1 MIISELKRI
10 FLNEK
15 SYQNGTG
22 AYPEVSPFKKKKFES
37 STRKQKRGVY
47 YFRFF
52 NNKYRYSTIINNN
65 GFSALKSKLLFY
77 IIIEV
82 FELEKPS

>member
-22 AYPEVSPFKKKKFES
+22 AYPEVSPFKKKKI
-37 STRKQKRGVY
+37 R
-47 YFRFF
+47 
-52 NNKYRYSTIINNN
+52 IINT
-65 GFSALKSKLLFY
+65 
-77 IIIEV
+77 
-82 FELEKPS
+82 

>member
-22 AYPEVSPFKKKKFES
+22 AYPEVSPFKKKNSNHQHVNRSAEF
-37 STRKQKRGVY
+37 
-47 YFRFF
+47 
-52 NNKYRYSTIINNN
+52 IILD
-65 GFSALKSKLLFY
+65 FS
-77 IIIEV
+77 ITNTDTV
-82 FELEKPS
+82 Q